1 MPSRDLTLK
10 RSINYSVMLA
20 IGRRDKNFSKM
31 FITMRERDISEE
43 RSFCNTLTKD
53 ILNLGGSAFV
63 RDTLAVLS
71 RSCILKVF
79 LSER

>member
-10 RSINYSVMLA
+10 RSIHYSVMLA

-31 FITMRERDISEE
+31 FITMREPDISEE

-53 ILNLGGSAFV
+53 ILNLG
-63 RDTLAVLS
+63 
-71 RSCILKVF
+71 
-79 LSER
+79 ERIRARYIRGFKPLLHIKSFS

>member
-31 FITMRERDISEE
+31 FIAMRERDMPEE

-53 ILNLGGSAFV
+53 ILNLDRSAFV
-63 RDTLAVLS
+63 RDTFTV
-71 RSCILKVF
+71 
-79 LSER
+79 